1 MPNGFPRF
9 QGIFLPEPEPI
20 MDTMLE
26 RLLPILVVSVMVG
39 VLIWRF
45 GGRLLGSNAEPK
57 SGSDSDGSWLSR
69 LLLGAAVIGLTI
81 GAGIFSSFG
90 IDQIRRQRDL
100 ERVPRT
106 EVTAALTGE
115 INLVGRAEVD
125 PAAGVVIA
133 PRTNTPCLYFHYTVE
148 KKTKDSDGNTKWST
162 IETRDEWAPTF
173 QLVDDSGSM
182 TIRPAEADHFHTSNR
197 DFTETVGDLRYREW
211 RIEPGQRVFLFGFA
225 QVDAEGRGSV
235 GFTEP
240 GHYTPMISESDEVA
254 ERRSMAVGA
263 VFLSWMALSS
273 LSFSVFFACWLVR
286 LHQTPI
292 YLALIAM
299 LMICGLTYCGLRMM
313 HDDLSGA
320 RNRLHRVRT
329 SAREAVGDLLQRHRI
344 PWDGDWSSLGR
355 FDDSSAFASLDDRE
369 RRRLTRLRIDLART
383 VLRTNAIRER
393 FPERVLAPFWG
404 VHREPLIPLPEPDQ
418 ATLAQLDREFEVAR
432 LSPGLAGIA
441 GPVALVIALVG
452 SWFGLKKIKE
462 KRYIENVPTCPTSG
476 VAVGF
481 TEIMGTIVPTEEG
494 KTLSGPLSE
503 RPCAQFHYTVQE
515 RRGSGKN
522 AKWVTIEER
531 KEQIAFLCQDDH
543 GCLLVLPEGA
553 EILTR
558 HHDSRR
564 SGKLRYS
571 ETRLE
576 IGDPLYALGTATI
589 EPEEMASLRLER
601 GDDRSLPYV
610 LSNYSESTLMHRK
623 ARVGQFWITAAV
635 DALIL
640 PTLLLFG
647 LLGSFQATDFLAATL
662 VAIGYFVLAVTI
674 LLFNDL
680 VFLRNRVR
688 RAWHNI
694 EVSLKKRADLVPN
707 LQQVVQGYLSHER
720 GAQEDLALMRQAY
733 GGGAMLDLTH
743 ATEMLTAER
752 SLLDRII
759 GLREAAPNLKG
770 DQLTGDL
777 MRRLTLLENE
787 IALMRQGYN
796 DAVERYNTR
805 IAHIPEVLL
814 ASLFRFTEA
823 SYFHAPVD
831 VHDAPQLDFS
841 PGSA

>member
-1 MPNGFPRF
+1 
-9 QGIFLPEPEPI
+9 
-20 MDTMLE
+20 MDTMLNG
-26 RLLPILVVSVMVG
+26 LLPILVLAALAA
-39 VLIWRF
+39 VLF
-45 GGRLLGSNAEPK
+45 GRL
-57 SGSDSDGSWLSR
+57 GSDVPGSDDASAPSGDPGQGWLSR
-69 LLLGAAVIGLTI
+69 LLLGAAVIGLVI
-81 GAGIFSSFG
+81 AAAVFSSLG
-90 IDQIRRQRDL
+90 IDRIRRQRDL

-106 EVTAALTGE
+106 EVAAALTGE
-115 INLVGRAEVD
+115 INLVGSAEVD
-125 PAAGVVIA
+125 PAAGVVVA
-133 PRTNTPCLYFHYTVE
+133 PRTGTPCLYFHYTIE

-162 IETRDEWAPTF
+162 IEDREEWSPTF
-173 QLVDDSGSM
+173 RLVDDSGSM
-182 TIRPAEADHFHTSNR
+182 TIRPAEADHFRTHNR
-197 DFTETVGDLRYREW
+197 DFSETVGDLRYREW

-225 QVDAEGRGSV
+225 QVDPEGRGSV

-240 GHYTPMISESDEVA
+240 GHYTPMISEGDEVA

-263 VFLSWMALSS
+263 VFLCWAALAS
-273 LSFSVFFACWLVR
+273 LSFAVFFGCWLAR

-299 LMICGLTYCGLRMM
+299 LMIGGLTYCGLRMM

-320 RNRLHRVRT
+320 RNRLHRVRS
-329 SAREAVGDLLQRHRI
+329 SARDAVADLLRRHRI
-344 PWDGDWSSLGR
+344 AWDGDWAALGR
-355 FDDSSAFASLDDRE
+355 FDDPSAFAPLDDRE

-383 VLRTNAIRER
+383 VLRTNAIRDR

-404 VHREPLIPLPEPDQ
+404 VHPEAPIPLPDSDQ
-418 ATLAQLDREFEVAR
+418 ETLSRLDREFQVAR

-441 GPVALVIALVG
+441 GPVALAIALVG

-481 TEIMGTIVPTEEG
+481 TEITGTIVPTEAG
-494 KTLSGPLSE
+494 TTLSGPLSE

-531 KEQIAFLCQDDH
+531 KEQIPFRCQDDH

-601 GDDRSLPYV
+601 GDERSLPYV
-610 LSNYSESTLMHRK
+610 LSNFPESTLMHRK

-640 PTLLLFG
+640 PTLLIFG

-733 GGGAMLDLTH
+733 GGGAMLDPTH

-759 GLREAAPNLKG
+759 GLREAAPDLKG

-805 IAHIPEVLL
+805 IAHVPEVLL
-814 ASLFRFTEA
+814 AAVFRFTEA
-823 SYFHAPVD
+823 SYFHAPVG
-831 VHDAPQLDFS
+831 VHEVPRLDFS
-841 PGSA
+841 PDAA